1 MDKLRTAIIVSFL
14 AVALM
19 GFTVINSSES
29 IATSDNNIL
38 LSCTHG
44 HVIEVTSGQEYE
56 GGVFSNELSL
66 LFVPDPG
73 YEFVKWN
80 VVGDCVYS
88 SNRTAI
94 TVSSVNGQVTI
105 SSECRNYSTSV
116 YLTKHIVEE
125 DVIMPGESMIMNWTF
140 RSTDLVKSGGTW
152 LGMPCTPLIVG
163 DVVYVRAG
171 DFLYALDINSGAII
185 KSVKSIGLA
194 ADFYHY
200 ISYGNGV
207 IFDTTGYKAYDLD
220 LNYLYDIPSNLRYVT
235 YYDGYYYGCLS
246 MGTQG
251 YQLFKTSTAIDSD
264 LENNVKTNLFTN
276 TTTFRLFAQYGQ
288 VSSLNFIGDW
298 VFFLEA
304 DSSDM
309 TVNGYR
315 GIVAFNLKTESF
327 ERADLTPGIGGMMWD
342 DGWLTY
348 YNGYFYVPTYVAGL
362 FGGVQKGF
370 EDRFCEISWVKF
382 DFTTGQFG
390 EIHYKDIETPSGSKF
405 KGIVSELIIDQGHG
419 YLNARALGT
428 ETTDGGVNDEGTSLI
443 SFDIAEDGEP
453 IPNSVAVSFMTHGGI
468 VMNTA
473 FKDDGKV
480 YIYLVP
486 YNAGTQGVYVFTD
499 TNDGE
504 KWTLEPSSYRLK
516 ADANRQTYSSQ
527 AVRVGPD
534 GQFVYYVDSGY
545 IDCYISD
552 TKLKTTFL
560 LMNGDDL
567 DAIDAYGSSWYS
579 CLSSAFPTSVIDGD
593 TVTIGEKN
601 YKVLG
606 LNEIRKSWETISNQN
621 TVTYTTQHKD
631 NAILTSYYRYVI
643 LLEENTQQRTS
654 LSYNSGDKGWY
665 YFDDGAY
672 HKITMYL
679 PESLDNLVGKQ
690 ATYSTVPISAD
701 EVFVSSYLA
710 LQYDVPKTINLPQ
723 GSSVIISDESV
734 VQWNVTEGKLTLTGK
749 TEATCVVTISVGGKD
764 YPIEIEVLPNVTI
777 DEQGNRVVHSNKVI
791 SSDDGSSTQII
802 EDTVSNDSGS
812 TIERTEVGKD
822 ANGNTVFTREITTL
836 SKTEDYDALDNNG
849 NPTSTTR
856 KETKEYDS
864 ESILV
869 TNTVAFTMS
878 STYWNG
884 EMALT
889 TFEVRSDLDLMSGVN
904 TVKTEIT
911 TTYVSFVQHDVTVER
926 YSGDT
931 LESSE
936 STSEIVSKNE
946 ELVLQIDGDSIHIA
960 VSDHEPNDFGSLLS
974 SIQSNLGLSTV
985 IVRSECS
992 LSSAAIDNLSDIKA
1006 TLVMGAGSVELQLSP
1021 DALENLAAVNGDLE
1035 LSSSE
1040 TPKMTP
1046 KQTSAAGT
1054 AKVFS
1059 IELKCGN
1066 EQQHDFGTFTLSIAC
1081 TIEIQDGKELKA
1093 WRIDDY
1099 GKKTY
1104 ATNVSYQ
1111 DGVVSFDA
1119 DHLSIYAIGYESESS
1134 GDSSDGGNN
1143 GGNNGM
1149 FLYAGIGAIAVLA
1162 LLGAVFVMRRRA

>member
-1 MDKLRTAIIVSFL
+1 MDKLRIAIIVFFSV
-14 AVALM
+14 VASL

-29 IATSDNNIL
+29 IATSDNNIV
-38 LSCTHG
+38 LSCEHG
-44 HVIEVTSGQEYE
+44 RVIEVTSGQDYE
-56 GGVFSNELSL
+56 GGIFSDELFL
-66 LFVPDPG
+66 LCLPDAG
-73 YEFVKWN
+73 YEFVKWD
-80 VVGDCVYS
+80 VVGECIYS
-88 SNRTAI
+88 SNRAAI

-105 SSECRNYSTSV
+105 MPECRNYSTSV
-116 YLTKHIVEE
+116 YLIKHIVE
-125 DVIMPGESMIMNWTF
+125 DAAMVPGDSMIMNWTF
-140 RSTDLVKSGGTW
+140 RSTDLLKTDGVWG
-152 LGMPCTPLIVG
+152 GMPCTPLIVG
-163 DVVYVRAG
+163 DMVYVRAG
-171 DFLYALDINSGAII
+171 EFLYALDINSGAII
-185 KSVKSIGLA
+185 NTVRSVGLA

-207 IFDTTGYKAYDLD
+207 IFDTTGYKAYDLN

-235 YYDGYYYGCLS
+235 YYDGFYYGCLQI
-246 MGTQG
+246 GNE
-251 YQLFKTSTAIDSD
+251 YQLFKTSVAIDSD
-264 LENNVKTNLFTN
+264 LENNVKTNLFN
-276 TTTFRLFAQYGQ
+276 TSTTFKLFAQYGQ

-304 DSSDM
+304 DRNDM
-309 TVNGYR
+309 TVEGYR
-315 GIVAFNLKTESF
+315 GIVAFNIKTEVF
-327 ERADLTPGIGGMMWD
+327 EKVDLTPGIGGMLWD

-348 YNGYFYVPTYVAGL
+348 YDGYFYLPTYVAGL
-362 FGGVQKGF
+362 FGGVQAGF
-370 EDRFCEISWVKF
+370 EDRFCEIAWVKF
-382 DFTTGQFG
+382 DFDTGKFLNP
-390 EIHYKDIETPSGSKF
+390 HYKDIETPSGNKF
-405 KGIVSELIIDQGHG
+405 KGITSELIIDDGHG

-428 ETTDGGVNDEGTSLI
+428 ETTEGGVNDQGTSLI
-443 SFDIAEDGEP
+443 SFDIGEDGEP
-453 IPNSVAVSFMTHGGI
+453 IPNSVAVSYMTHGGI

-473 FKDDGKV
+473 FKADGKV

-499 TNDGE
+499 KYDGE
-504 KWTLEPSSYRLK
+504 KWTLEPSSYRLS

-527 AVRVGPD
+527 AVRVGPG

-601 YKVLG
+601 YRVLG

-621 TVTYTTQHKD
+621 TVTSTTQHKD

-643 LLEENTQQRTS
+643 LLEENTPQRTS

-723 GSSVIISDESV
+723 GSSVSISDESV

-985 IVRSECS
+985 TVRSECS

-1046 KQTSAAGT
+1046 KQISAAGT

-1066 EQQHDFGTFTLSIAC
+1066 DQQHDFGTFTLSIAC
-1081 TIEIQDGKELKA
+1081 AIEIQDGKELKA

-1104 ATNVSYQ
+1104 ATNVTYQ
-1111 DGVVSFDA
+1111 NGVVSFDA

-1134 GDSSDGGNN
+1134 DEPSDSGSN
-1143 GGNNGM
+1143 GGSNGM
-1149 FLYAGIGAIAVLA
+1149 FLYAGIGVVAVLA